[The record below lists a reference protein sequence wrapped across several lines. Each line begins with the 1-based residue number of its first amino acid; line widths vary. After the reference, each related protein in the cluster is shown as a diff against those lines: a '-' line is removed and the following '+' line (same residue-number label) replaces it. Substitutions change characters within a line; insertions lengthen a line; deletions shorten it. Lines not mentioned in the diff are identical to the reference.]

1 MKMEKQG
8 IYLPA
13 AVVVLAVAVFA
24 SGLFSGPQTISLSP
38 DANLRTITASGEVE
52 QTVAPDMVRVS
63 FGVETD
69 AATAADAQSE
79 NSATSNRI
87 MQVVSNAGISSEDV
101 RTTQLSV
108 YPNTRY
114 DPSSG
119 KYVNEGYKSVHMMTV
134 ETSKL
139 TGVGELIDAVV
150 DAGANR
156 VDQVY
161 FFLSEEKERE
171 LRNDMLG
178 EAASKARSKA
188 DGIASG
194 LGTTVVG
201 IKSASESSFYAPPYY
216 FDYALS
222 KSEASAG
229 GNTQI
234 APGEVDVTASV
245 SVTFEIY

>member
-8 IYLPA
+8 LYLPV
-13 AVVVLAVAVFA
+13 AVVILAVAVFL
-24 SGLFSGPQTISLSP
+24 SGSFGSGSITVTQ
-38 DANLRTITASGEVE
+38 DDNAKTITASGEV
-52 QTVAPDMVRVS
+52 QSTVAPDRVRVS

-87 MQVVSNAGISSEDV
+87 LQVVSNSGIPSSDV
-101 RTTQLSV
+101 KTTQLSV

-114 DPSSG
+114 DPISG
-119 KYVNEGYKSVHMMTV
+119 KYVNEGYKAVHMITV

-139 TGVGELIDAVV
+139 QGVGELIDAVV

-171 LRNDMLG
+171 LRNGMLG
-178 EAASKARSKA
+178 EAASKAKTKA
-188 DGIASG
+188 EGIASG
-194 LGTTVVG
+194 LGSRIVG
-201 IKSASESSFYAPPYY
+201 VRSASESSFYATPYY

-234 APGEVDVTASV
+234 SPGDVDVTASV
-245 SVTFEIY
+245 SVSFEIA